1 VNVGGDVNIGG
12 GNTVNFAQN
21 RQAWVDNRHATGNQV
36 RLNAGN
42 RYAGAYASGAYRR
55 GVTGGYPYTGAW
67 NARGPY
73 YGWRNTSYAAL
84 GTYLG
89 ASWAGSGAQP
99 TYYAYGSGGNVYFEG
114 NSVNVNGQAA
124 GTPEQ
129 YAQQAMSLASAA
141 PAQVDNAEWLPLGA
155 FAFTREDVS
164 DSQAMIEL
172 AINKQAVL
180 AGTYY
185 NQTTGVSRPLK
196 GTLDEKSQR
205 VAVGFADDKNADVVL
220 ETGVYNLTQ
229 DEAPGLV
236 HMGTKD
242 STPVL
247 LVRLQPPA
255 DNQKSQ

>member
-1 VNVGGDVNIGG
+1 VNVGSDVKIGG
-12 GNTVNFAQN
+12 GNTINYTQN

-42 RYAGAYASGAYRR
+42 RYASAYTSGAYRR
-55 GVTGGYPYTGAW
+55 GAVGGYPYNRAW

-73 YGWRNTSYAAL
+73 YGWRTTSAAAL

-89 ASWAGSGAQP
+89 ASWAAAGTQP
-99 TYYAYGSGGNVYFEG
+99 AYYAYGSGGNVYYQD
-114 NSVNVNGQAA
+114 NSVYVNGQAA

-129 YAQQAMSLASAA
+129 YAQQATALVTAA
-141 PAQVDNAEWLPLGA
+141 PAKVDDTDWLPLGA
-155 FAFTREDVS
+155 FAFTREGVS
-164 DSQAMIEL
+164 DSQSMIEL
-172 AINKQAVL
+172 AINKQGVL

-185 NQTTGVSRPLK
+185 NQTTDVSRPLK
-196 GTLDEKSQR
+196 GALDQKSQR

-229 DEAPGLV
+229 EEAPGLL
-236 HMGTKD
+236 HLGTKD

-255 DNQKSQ
+255 DKQQSR